1 MSPDPMPSTPG
12 GGPARPV
19 CAAALSTEADL
30 EAAVAEVA
38 EEIESR
44 LDGARPDLLFTFAT
58 HHFGGDLPRLSG
70 ELVAATNTENLVG
83 CTGAWATG
91 EGREEEHSPA
101 VAVMAARLGDTRI
114 TVDHIAP
121 PSEGG
126 PETLDFEVEHPG
138 SSGVFVFGDPFT
150 FPATAWLSAFHDVN
164 PGVPLVGGL
173 AGGGIAPGQNILFAG
188 SDAVNSGAVVCTIEG
203 ATRLVPA
210 VSQGCRPV
218 GPPLVA
224 TKVEGNVV
232 LEFRGEPAAKVMF
245 EVLESLDEADRR
257 LFQAGAFIGRAVD
270 AAKSKFTSG
279 DFLVRN
285 VMGLDPKRHAV
296 AIADDGLRT
305 GTTLQ
310 LMVRDATSASAELES
325 MLEVAGLASA
335 GEALGGLLFT
345 CGGRGQGMFG
355 RPHHDAAAIERA
367 FGPGFPLAGFAAAGE
382 IGPIGG
388 RSFLHG
394 FSASV
399 ALLAPRDS

>member
-1 MSPDPMPSTPG
+1 MPCVPPG
-12 GGPARPV
+12 GGSAPC
-19 CAAALSTEADL
+19 CAAAISTEADL
-30 EAAVAEVA
+30 EAAVAEVS

-70 ELVAATNTENLVG
+70 ELVAATNTEHLVG
-83 CTGAWATG
+83 CTGAWAAG
-91 EGREEEHSPA
+91 EGREVEHSPA
-101 VAVMAARLGDTRI
+101 LAVMAAKLDDTRI
-114 TVDHIAP
+114 RIDHIAP

-126 PETLDFEVEHPG
+126 PETLDFEIENPDT
-138 SSGVFVFGDPFT
+138 SGVLVFGDPFT
-150 FPATAWLSAFHDVN
+150 FPATAWLGAFHDVN
-164 PGVPLVGGL
+164 PDVPLVGGL

-232 LEFRGEPAAKVMF
+232 LEFRGQPAAKVMF
-245 EVLESLDEADRR
+245 EVLESLDESERR

-270 AAKSKFTSG
+270 AAKSKFHSG

-310 LMVRDATSASAELES
+310 LMVRDAASASNELNS
-325 MLEVAGLASA
+325 MLEIAGLASA
-335 GEALGGLLFT
+335 GEALGGLLVT

-355 RPHHDAAAIERA
+355 RPHHDAAAIERS

>member
-1 MSPDPMPSTPG
+1 M
-12 GGPARPV
+12 
-19 CAAALSTEADL
+19 
-30 EAAVAEVA
+30 AEVA
-38 EEIESR
+38 EEVESR
-44 LDGARPDLLFTFAT
+44 LDGARPDLMFVFAT

-70 ELVAATNTENLVG
+70 ELVAATDADNLIG
-83 CTGAWATG
+83 CTGAWAAG

-101 VAVMAARLGDTRI
+101 VAVMAAKLNGTRV
-114 TVDHIAP
+114 TVDHVAP

-126 PETLDFEVEHPG
+126 PETLDFEVESPET
-138 SSGVFVFGDPFT
+138 SGVVVFGDPFT

-164 PGVPLVGGL
+164 PTVPLVGGL
-173 AGGGIAPGQNILFAG
+173 GGGGIAPGQNILFAG
-188 SDAVNSGAVVCTIEG
+188 SDAKNSGAVVCTIEG

-232 LEFRGEPAAKVMF
+232 LEFRGQPAAKVMF
-245 EVLESLDEADRR
+245 EVLESLSEADRR

-270 AAKSKFTSG
+270 AAKSKFSSG

-285 VMGLDPKRHAV
+285 VMGLDPQRHAV

-310 LMVRDATSASAELES
+310 LMVRDATSASEELDA

-355 RPHHDAAAIERA
+355 RPHHDAAAIERS
-367 FGPGFPLAGFAAAGE
+367 FGPGFPVAGFAAAGE

-399 ALLAPRDS
+399 ALLAPRDA